1 MHKIKDGS
9 DDKTSDEVKRARTQA
24 RSVCMPIRM
33 AIWIEET
40 ETDQP
45 QPHHHISLVL
55 DCKYWKPFEQ
65 ERVISAGRCSGFPHW
80 MTSTVQPP
88 SGLESYFLSC
98 RHRMLF
104 GPSSCSVQGSIFSP
118 TKGTNRDTTGGRT
131 WRWLCIPAL
140 QFLADS
146 LCPHLSFCVHPW
158 RDKQHRTTWRC
169 CFKASQFGYF
179 CPRLSCRGLS

>member
-1 MHKIKDGS
+1 MIKQVTKLRGH
-9 DDKTSDEVKRARTQA
+9 AR
-24 RSVCMPIRM
+24 RLDLFVCQSAWPSGLKKLKL
-33 AIWIEET
+33 
-40 ETDQP
+40 
-45 QPHHHISLVL
+45 ISLSLIIIL
-55 DCKYWKPFEQ
+55 DLSLIASVGNHLSKSE
-65 ERVISAGRCSGFPHW
+65 SSLLGRRSGFPHW

-104 GPSSCSVQGSIFSP
+104 GPSSSCSVQGSIFSP

-158 RDKQHRTTWRC
+158 RDKAT
-169 CFKASQFGYF
+169 
-179 CPRLSCRGLS
+179 